1 MILSDSN
8 WSTFWSDIWNSL
20 KNSIAN
26 LREFWFGSTEQQPYI
41 VNFLAAIAFLIL
53 GLLLTRLFLAILRK
67 LFKIDKKLIKD
78 RTIKTFLLSLIKVI
92 ANIAIVIIFLLI
104 LKVDL
109 TGVAQIFS
117 SAILAV
123 GLSLQDV
130 ISNFASGVIILAN
143 KPFVVGDYIDLNNG
157 EAEGTVID
165 VKFLVTALET
175 VDKQIITVP
184 NKNITG
190 SVVKNYSKNPLRRIT
205 LNIGVDYSTN
215 IDKAKKLILNIV
227 KNDNRIL
234 EEPNPVVFL
243 TAFND
248 SSLNLSLRC
257 YVPNLMYWDIL
268 FSLNEKILLEFR
280 KNDINIPFNRLVVSM
295 TKD

>member
-26 LREFWFGSTEQQPYI
+26 LREFWFGSKEQQPYI
-41 VNFLAAIAFLIL
+41 VNFLVAIAFLIL

-215 IDKAKKLILNIV
+215 IDKAKNVILNIV

-295 TKD
+295 AKD

>member
-20 KNSIAN
+20 KNSLAN

-78 RTIKTFLLSLIKVI
+78 RTIKTFLLSLVKVI

-215 IDKAKKLILNIV
+215 IDKAKNVILNIV

>member
-20 KNSIAN
+20 KNSLAN
-26 LREFWFGSTEQQPYI
+26 LREFWFGSAEQQPYI

-215 IDKAKKLILNIV
+215 IDKAKNVILNIV

>member
-1 MILSDSN
+1 M
-8 WSTFWSDIWNSL
+8 
-20 KNSIAN
+20 
-26 LREFWFGSTEQQPYI
+26 
-41 VNFLAAIAFLIL
+41 
-53 GLLLTRLFLAILRK
+53 
-67 LFKIDKKLIKD
+67 IKD
-78 RTIKTFLLSLIKVI
+78 RTIKTFLLSLVKVI

-184 NKNITG
+184 NTNVLLSPIISIVPLQLLSYYISKEKGLDVDKPRNLAK
-190 SVVKNYSKNPLRRIT
+190 SVTV
-205 LNIGVDYSTN
+205 
-215 IDKAKKLILNIV
+215 
-227 KNDNRIL
+227 
-234 EEPNPVVFL
+234 E
-243 TAFND
+243 
-248 SSLNLSLRC
+248 
-257 YVPNLMYWDIL
+257 
-268 FSLNEKILLEFR
+268 
-280 KNDINIPFNRLVVSM
+280 
-295 TKD
+295 

>member
-1 MILSDSN
+1 M
-8 WSTFWSDIWNSL
+8 
-20 KNSIAN
+20 
-26 LREFWFGSTEQQPYI
+26 
-41 VNFLAAIAFLIL
+41 
-53 GLLLTRLFLAILRK
+53 
-67 LFKIDKKLIKD
+67 
-78 RTIKTFLLSLIKVI
+78 
-92 ANIAIVIIFLLI
+92 
-104 LKVDL
+104 
-109 TGVAQIFS
+109 
-117 SAILAV
+117 
-123 GLSLQDV
+123 
-130 ISNFASGVIILAN
+130 
-143 KPFVVGDYIDLNNG
+143 
-157 EAEGTVID
+157 
-165 VKFLVTALET
+165 
-175 VDKQIITVP
+175 P

-215 IDKAKKLILNIV
+215 IDKAKNVILNIV

-257 YVPNLMYWDIL
+257 YVPNSMYWDIL
-268 FSLNEKILLEFR
+268 FYLNEKILLEFR

>member
-8 WSTFWSDIWNSL
+8 WSTFLSDIWNSL
-20 KNSIAN
+20 KNSLAN

-78 RTIKTFLLSLIKVI
+78 RTIKTFLLSLVKVI

-215 IDKAKKLILNIV
+215 IDKAKNVILNIV

-257 YVPNLMYWDIL
+257 YVPNSMYWNIL

>member
-41 VNFLAAIAFLIL
+41 VNFLVAIAFLIL

-215 IDKAKKLILNIV
+215 IDKAKNVILNIV

-295 TKD
+295 AKD

>member
-20 KNSIAN
+20 KNSLAN
-26 LREFWFGSTEQQPYI
+26 LREFWFGSSEQQPYI

-78 RTIKTFLLSLIKVI
+78 RTIKTFLLSLVKVI

-143 KPFVVGDYIDLNNG
+143 KPFVVGDYINLNNG

-215 IDKAKKLILNIV
+215 IDKAKNVILNIV

-295 TKD
+295 AKD

>member
-8 WSTFWSDIWNSL
+8 CSTFWSDIWNSL
-20 KNSIAN
+20 KNSLAN

-78 RTIKTFLLSLIKVI
+78 RTIKTFLLSLVKVI

-215 IDKAKKLILNIV
+215 IDKAKNVILNIV

>member
-1 MILSDSN
+1 MILSDST

-26 LREFWFGSTEQQPYI
+26 LREFWFGSTAQQPYI

-190 SVVKNYSKNPLRRIT
+190 SVVKNYSKNP
-205 LNIGVDYSTN
+205 
-215 IDKAKKLILNIV
+215 
-227 KNDNRIL
+227 
-234 EEPNPVVFL
+234 
-243 TAFND
+243 
-248 SSLNLSLRC
+248 
-257 YVPNLMYWDIL
+257 
-268 FSLNEKILLEFR
+268 
-280 KNDINIPFNRLVVSM
+280 
-295 TKD
+295 

>member
-1 MILSDSN
+1 MIFSDSN

-20 KNSIAN
+20 KNSLAN

-41 VNFLAAIAFLIL
+41 VNFLTAIAFLIL

-78 RTIKTFLLSLIKVI
+78 RTIKTFLLSLVKVI
-92 ANIAIVIIFLLI
+92 ANIAIVVIFLLI

-215 IDKAKKLILNIV
+215 IDKAKNVILNIV

>member
-1 MILSDSN
+1 MIFSDSN

-41 VNFLAAIAFLIL
+41 VNFLVAIAFLIL

-215 IDKAKKLILNIV
+215 IDKAKNVILNIV

-295 TKD
+295 AKD

>member
-1 MILSDSN
+1 M
-8 WSTFWSDIWNSL
+8 
-20 KNSIAN
+20 
-26 LREFWFGSTEQQPYI
+26 
-41 VNFLAAIAFLIL
+41 
-53 GLLLTRLFLAILRK
+53 
-67 LFKIDKKLIKD
+67 IKD
-78 RTIKTFLLSLIKVI
+78 RTIKTFLLSLVKVI

-215 IDKAKKLILNIV
+215 IDKAKNVILNIV

-257 YVPNLMYWDIL
+257 YVPNSMYWDIL

>member
-20 KNSIAN
+20 KNSLAN
-26 LREFWFGSTEQQPYI
+26 LREFWFGSAEQQPYI

-215 IDKAKKLILNIV
+215 IDKAKNVILNIV

-257 YVPNLMYWDIL
+257 YVPNSMYWDIL

-295 TKD
+295 AKD

>member
-20 KNSIAN
+20 KNSLAN
-26 LREFWFGSTEQQPYI
+26 LREFWFGSAEQQPYI

-53 GLLLTRLFLAILRK
+53 GLLLTRLFLAIVRK

-215 IDKAKKLILNIV
+215 IDKAKNVILNIV

-257 YVPNLMYWDIL
+257 YVPNSMYWDIL

-295 TKD
+295 AKD

>member
-8 WSTFWSDIWNSL
+8 WSNFWSDIWNSL

-26 LREFWFGSTEQQPYI
+26 LREFWFGSSEQQPYI

-78 RTIKTFLLSLIKVI
+78 RTIKTFLLSLFKVV

-215 IDKAKKLILNIV
+215 IDKAKNVILNIV

-257 YVPNLMYWDIL
+257 YVPNSMYWDIL

>member
-1 MILSDSN
+1 MIFSDSN
-8 WSTFWSDIWNSL
+8 WSTFWRDIWNSL
-20 KNSIAN
+20 KNSLAN

-78 RTIKTFLLSLIKVI
+78 RTIKTFLLSLLKVI

-215 IDKAKKLILNIV
+215 IDKAKNVILNIV

-234 EEPNPVVFL
+234 EEPIPVVFL

>member
-1 MILSDSN
+1 MIFSDSN

-20 KNSIAN
+20 KNSLAN
-26 LREFWFGSTEQQPYI
+26 LREFWFGSAEQQPYI

-215 IDKAKKLILNIV
+215 IDKAKNVILNIV

>member
-1 MILSDSN
+1 MIFSDSN

-26 LREFWFGSTEQQPYI
+26 LREFWFGSKEQQPYI
-41 VNFLAAIAFLIL
+41 VNFLVAIAFLIL

-215 IDKAKKLILNIV
+215 IDKAKNVILNIV

-295 TKD
+295 AKD

>member
-1 MILSDSN
+1 MIFSDSN

-20 KNSIAN
+20 KNSLAN

-78 RTIKTFLLSLIKVI
+78 RTIKTFLLSLLKVI

-215 IDKAKKLILNIV
+215 IDKAKNVILNIV

-295 TKD
+295 AKD

>member
-1 MILSDSN
+1 
-8 WSTFWSDIWNSL
+8 
-20 KNSIAN
+20 
-26 LREFWFGSTEQQPYI
+26 
-41 VNFLAAIAFLIL
+41 
-53 GLLLTRLFLAILRK
+53 ILRK

-78 RTIKTFLLSLIKVI
+78 RTIKTFLLSLVKVI

-215 IDKAKKLILNIV
+215 IDKAKNVILNIV

>member
-1 MILSDSN
+1 M
-8 WSTFWSDIWNSL
+8 
-20 KNSIAN
+20 
-26 LREFWFGSTEQQPYI
+26 
-41 VNFLAAIAFLIL
+41 
-53 GLLLTRLFLAILRK
+53 RK

-215 IDKAKKLILNIV
+215 IDKAKNVILNIV

-257 YVPNLMYWDIL
+257 YVPNSMYWDIL

-295 TKD
+295 AKD

>member
-41 VNFLAAIAFLIL
+41 VNFLVAIAFLIL

-78 RTIKTFLLSLIKVI
+78 RTIKTFLLSLVKVI
-92 ANIAIVIIFLLI
+92 ANIAIVVIFLLI

-215 IDKAKKLILNIV
+215 IDKAKNVILNIV

>member
-8 WSTFWSDIWNSL
+8 WSTFWSDIRNSL
-20 KNSIAN
+20 KNSFAN

-215 IDKAKKLILNIV
+215 IDKAKNVILNIV

>member
-20 KNSIAN
+20 KNSLAN

-41 VNFLAAIAFLIL
+41 VNFLVAIAFLIL

-92 ANIAIVIIFLLI
+92 ANIAIVILFLLI

-215 IDKAKKLILNIV
+215 IDKAKNVILNIV

-295 TKD
+295 AKD

>member
-26 LREFWFGSTEQQPYI
+26 LREFWFGSSEQQPYI

-78 RTIKTFLLSLIKVI
+78 RTIKTFLLSLFKVV

-215 IDKAKKLILNIV
+215 IDKAKNVILNIV

>member
-1 MILSDSN
+1 M
-8 WSTFWSDIWNSL
+8 
-20 KNSIAN
+20 
-26 LREFWFGSTEQQPYI
+26 
-41 VNFLAAIAFLIL
+41 
-53 GLLLTRLFLAILRK
+53 
-67 LFKIDKKLIKD
+67 IKD

-215 IDKAKKLILNIV
+215 IDKAKNVILNIV

-257 YVPNLMYWDIL
+257 YVPNSMYWDIL

-295 TKD
+295 AKD

>member
-20 KNSIAN
+20 KNSFAN

-215 IDKAKKLILNIV
+215 IDKAKNVILNIA

-257 YVPNLMYWDIL
+257 YVPNSMYWDIL

>member
-78 RTIKTFLLSLIKVI
+78 RTIKTFLLSLVKVI

-215 IDKAKKLILNIV
+215 IDKAKNVILNIV

-295 TKD
+295 AKD

>member
-1 MILSDSN
+1 M
-8 WSTFWSDIWNSL
+8 
-20 KNSIAN
+20 
-26 LREFWFGSTEQQPYI
+26 
-41 VNFLAAIAFLIL
+41 
-53 GLLLTRLFLAILRK
+53 
-67 LFKIDKKLIKD
+67 IKD

-104 LKVDL
+104 LKVNL

-215 IDKAKKLILNIV
+215 IDKAKNVILNIV

-257 YVPNLMYWDIL
+257 YVPNSMYWDIL

-295 TKD
+295 AKD

>member
-1 MILSDSN
+1 M
-8 WSTFWSDIWNSL
+8 
-20 KNSIAN
+20 
-26 LREFWFGSTEQQPYI
+26 
-41 VNFLAAIAFLIL
+41 
-53 GLLLTRLFLAILRK
+53 
-67 LFKIDKKLIKD
+67 IKD
-78 RTIKTFLLSLIKVI
+78 RTIKTFLLSLVKVI
-92 ANIAIVIIFLLI
+92 ANIAIVVIFLLI

-215 IDKAKKLILNIV
+215 IDKAKNVILNIV

-257 YVPNLMYWDIL
+257 YVPNSMYWDIL

-295 TKD
+295 AKD

>member
-215 IDKAKKLILNIV
+215 IDKAKKVILNIV

>member
-1 MILSDSN
+1 MIFSDSN

-215 IDKAKKLILNIV
+215 IDKAKKVILNIV

>member
-20 KNSIAN
+20 KNSLAN
-26 LREFWFGSTEQQPYI
+26 LREFWFGSAEQQPYI

-78 RTIKTFLLSLIKVI
+78 RTIKTFLLSLVKVI

-215 IDKAKKLILNIV
+215 IDKAKNVILNIV

>member
-41 VNFLAAIAFLIL
+41 VNFLAAIAFSIL

-215 IDKAKKLILNIV
+215 IDKAKNVILNIV

-257 YVPNLMYWDIL
+257 YVPNSMYWDIL

-295 TKD
+295 AKD

>member
-78 RTIKTFLLSLIKVI
+78 RTIKTFLLSLLKVI

-215 IDKAKKLILNIV
+215 IDKAKNVILNIV

-234 EEPNPVVFL
+234 EEPIPVVFL

>member
-1 MILSDSN
+1 MIFSDSN

-20 KNSIAN
+20 KNSLAN
-26 LREFWFGSTEQQPYI
+26 LREFWFGSTEQLPYF

-78 RTIKTFLLSLIKVI
+78 RTIKTFLLSLVKVI

-190 SVVKNYSKNPLRRIT
+190 SVVKNYYKNPIRRIT

-215 IDKAKKLILNIV
+215 IDKAKNVILNIV

>member
-1 MILSDSN
+1 MIFSDSN

-20 KNSIAN
+20 KNSLAN
-26 LREFWFGSTEQQPYI
+26 LREFWFGSAEQQPYI

-78 RTIKTFLLSLIKVI
+78 RTIKTFLLSLVKVI

-215 IDKAKKLILNIV
+215 IDKAKNVILNIV

>member
-1 MILSDSN
+1 MIFSDSN

-20 KNSIAN
+20 KNSLAN

-78 RTIKTFLLSLIKVI
+78 RTIKTFLLSLLKVI

-215 IDKAKKLILNIV
+215 IDKAKNVILNIV

-234 EEPNPVVFL
+234 EEPIPVVFL